1 VATVTA
7 FRGRGYCERM
17 DVVPAVFGAAAGLA
31 GLLLVFLG
39 VSISAFQSF
48 AGDVPAAATARF
60 RVVTALWWAAAMTWW
75 ELSTRIGGVLW
86 LVFLDLA
93 DHAVQVAQDL
103 LVHLDYA
110 GVPIAGGDVDEGER
124 AVPLLA

>member
-7 FRGRGYCERM
+7 FRAPGYCDPV

-48 AGDVPAAATARF
+48 AGDAPAAATVRF
-60 RVVTALWWAAAMTWW
+60 RHAGGWILGAFLLALVDVAVSFAWLLSPQRALRDVAVVLFAIELAATASAAVTTA
-75 ELSTRIGGVLW
+75 RAVLW
-86 LVFLDLA
+86 
-93 DHAVQVAQDL
+93 
-103 LVHLDYA
+103 
-110 GVPIAGGDVDEGER
+110 R
-124 AVPLLA
+124 